1 METWITDTGPW
12 ERFPYFT
19 RANADEVGPEPFS
32 PLGWSLAW
40 VNGTGPGAADGYVSF
55 GVFRPEEMEPRLS
68 VFANYGG
75 YFYNALSTARILG
88 VRMPGASPEA
98 VDAAYFGDHPGIPPY
113 EPDPRDEDSERSEA
127 LGRRVEWLFSIDAFP
142 ELDEAVA
149 LTLRVRDDRPNL
161 SELADAELVA
171 HARQLVTLIREVW
184 RPYCMVLLGISIVS
198 GTVAEVVNGLGRSDA
213 LIPLFAGLGGVES
226 AGGSLGVW
234 KVSRDVRR
242 SPALTA
248 AFDAG
253 VAGVLDRVHRLA
265 DEGSA
270 EAEDF
275 LAGLDELIAEHG
287 HRGPHEWD
295 LRSES
300 WATDPSLV
308 LVMIDHVRAQD
319 DDHDPAALAA
329 RSAGEREAL
338 TTSLAAELEGDP
350 QTQGTLLAALRS
362 SSMLF
367 RLREAGKSACIR
379 LHFEV
384 KLALRE
390 LGRRAA
396 EAGAIDTADHVFFV
410 LDEELDAFVRD
421 APSFAATLRQRVADF
436 AVLSSLEPPY
446 IVDSR
451 VGPPPLSTWPRR
463 GAVGAA
469 GFARA
474 GEVLQGGPA
483 SPGRATGRARIVED
497 PFTAYFDVGDVLVCR
512 TTDPSWVPLFLAASA
527 VVCNVG
533 AFASHAAIVAR
544 EIGLPCAVSVVDA
557 TTRIPPGATI
567 EVDGGTGT
575 VTVLSID

>member
-1 METWITDTGPW
+1 MEKWITDTGPW

-40 VNGTGPGAADGYVSF
+40 VKGTGPGASDGYVSF

-98 VDAAYFGDHPGIPPY
+98 VDIAYFGDHPGVPPY
-113 EPDPRDEDSERSEA
+113 EPDPRDEDPERSEA
-127 LGRRVEWLFSIDAFP
+127 LTRRIEWLFSTDSFP
-142 ELDEAVA
+142 ELDEAIA
-149 LTLRVRDDRPNL
+149 LTLRTRDSRPDL
-161 SELADAELVA
+161 SALTETELVA
-171 HARQLVTLIREVW
+171 HSRQVVSLIREVW

-198 GTVAEVVNGLGRSDA
+198 GTVAEVVKGMGRTDA
-213 LIPLFAGLGGVES
+213 LIPLFSGLGGVES

-234 KVSRDVRR
+234 KLSRHVRR
-242 SPALTA
+242 SPALGA
-248 AFDAG
+248 AFDSGAG
-253 VAGVLDRVHRLA
+253 GLLGRIHQLA

-270 EAEDF
+270 EAKNF
-275 LAGLDELIAEHG
+275 LADLDALIAEHG

-295 LRSES
+295 LRSEC
-300 WATDPSLV
+300 WATDPSL
-308 LVMIDHVRAQD
+308 LLGMIDHVRGQD

-329 RSAGEREAL
+329 RSAEEREAL
-338 TTSLAAELEGDP
+338 TSSMASALEGDP
-350 QTQGTLLAALRS
+350 ETQAMLAAALRAS
-362 SSMLF
+362 SLLF

-379 LHFEV
+379 LHFEA

-396 EAGAIDTADHVFFV
+396 DKGATDTADHVFFL
-410 LDEELDAFVRD
+410 LDEELDAFAAD
-421 APSFAATLRQRVADF
+421 PGSFTTTLRQRAADF
-436 AVLSSLEPPY
+436 AFLQQIEPPY

-451 VGPPPLSTWPRR
+451 VGPPPIDSWPRK
-463 GAVGAA
+463 GAGGAPDL
-469 GFARA
+469 ARA
-474 GEVLQGGPA
+474 GDVLQGGPA
-483 SPGRATGRARIVED
+483 SPGRATGRARIVDNPAIAE
-497 PFTAYFDVGDVLVCR
+497 FDVGDVLVCQ

-544 EIGLPCAVSVVDA
+544 ELGVPCAVSVVDA
-557 TTRIPPGATI
+557 TGRIPDGATI

-575 VTVLSID
+575 VTIVSVD

>member
-1 METWITDTGPW
+1 MDAWITDTGPW

-40 VNGTGPGAADGYVSF
+40 VKGTGPGAADGYVSF

-98 VDAAYFGDHPGIPPY
+98 VDAAYFGDHPGVPPY
-113 EPDPRDEDSERSEA
+113 EPDPRDEDPELSEA
-127 LGRRVEWLFSIDAFP
+127 LARRVEWLFSTDSFP

-149 LTLRVRDDRPNL
+149 LTLRTRDARPDL
-161 SELADAELVA
+161 STLSDAELVA
-171 HARQLVTLIREVW
+171 HARDLVPLIREVW

-198 GTVAEVVNGLGRSDA
+198 GTVAEIVKGLGRSDA
-213 LIPLFAGLGGVES
+213 LIPLFSGLGGVES

-234 KVSRDVRR
+234 KLSRHVRR
-242 SPALTA
+242 SAELTE

-253 VAGVLDRVHRLA
+253 VTGVLERVRRLA
-265 DEGSA
+265 DGGSP
-270 EAEDF
+270 EAKAF
-275 LAGLDELIAEHG
+275 LADHDELIAEQG

-295 LRSES
+295 LRAEC

-308 LVMIDHVRAQD
+308 LGMIDLVRAQG
-319 DDHDPAALAA
+319 DDHDPAVLAG
-329 RSAGEREAL
+329 RSGEEREAL
-338 TTSLAAELEGDP
+338 TSSLAATLEGEP
-350 QTQGTLLAALRS
+350 ETRETLLAALRAS
-362 SSMLF
+362 NLLF

-379 LHFEV
+379 LYFEV

-396 EAGAIDTADHVFFV
+396 QSGAIDGADHVFFL
-410 LDEELDAFVRD
+410 LDEELDAFVGD
-421 APSFAATLRQRVADF
+421 PGSFAATLRQRVADF
-436 AVLSSLEPPY
+436 AVLAGLEPPY

-451 VGPPPLSTWPRR
+451 VGPPPIGEWPRR
-463 GAVGAA
+463 GDAGTAGLAGA
-469 GFARA
+469 GD
-474 GEVLQGGPA
+474 VLQGGPA

-497 PFTAYFDVGDVLVCR
+497 PATAEFEVGDVLVCR

-544 EIGLPCAVSVVDA
+544 ELGVPCAVSVVDA
-557 TTRIPPGATI
+557 TARIPSGATV

-575 VTVLSID
+575 VTILSVG

>member
-40 VNGTGPGAADGYVSF
+40 VKGTGPGASDGYVSF

-98 VDAAYFGDHPGIPPY
+98 VDAAYFGDHPGVPPY
-113 EPDPRDEDSERSEA
+113 EPDPRDEDPACSEA
-127 LGRRVEWLFSIDAFP
+127 LARRVEWLFSADSFP

-149 LTLRVRDDRPNL
+149 LTLRTRDGRPDLGSL
-161 SELADAELVA
+161 SEAELVD
-171 HARQLVTLIREVW
+171 HARQLVPLIREVW

-198 GTVAEVVNGLGRSDA
+198 GTVAEVVKGLGRGDA
-213 LIPLFAGLGGVES
+213 LITLFAGLGGVES

-234 KVSRDVRR
+234 KLSRHVRR
-242 SPALTA
+242 SPTLSA
-248 AFDAG
+248 AFDGG
-253 VAGVLDRVHRLA
+253 VQGVLDRVRQLA
-265 DEGSA
+265 DGGSS
-270 EAEDF
+270 EAKGF
-275 LAGLDELIAEHG
+275 LADLDELIAEHG

-295 LRSES
+295 LRSEC

-308 LVMIDHVRAQD
+308 LGMIDHVRAQD
-319 DDHDPAALAA
+319 DDHDPAILAA
-329 RSAGEREAL
+329 RSAKAREEL
-338 TTSLAAELEGDP
+338 TASLAAALESDP
-350 QTQGTLLAALRS
+350 GTQGTLLAALRAS
-362 SSMLF
+362 SLLF

-379 LHFEV
+379 LYFEV

-396 EAGAIDTADHVFFV
+396 ERGAIDTADHVFFL
-410 LDEELDAFVRD
+410 LDEELD
-421 APSFAATLRQRVADF
+421 SFANDPASFASTLQQRVADF
-436 AVLSSLEPPY
+436 AALQQLEPPY

-451 VGPPPLSTWPRR
+451 VGPPPIDSWPRR
-463 GAVGAA
+463 GAGGVPTV
-469 GFARA
+469 ARV

-483 SPGRATGRARIVED
+483 SPGRASGRARIVEN
-497 PFTAYFDVGDVLVCR
+497 PAVAEFDVGDVLVCQ

-544 EIGLPCAVSVVDA
+544 ELGVPCAVSVVDA
-557 TTRIPPGATI
+557 TARIPDGATI
-567 EVDGGTGT
+567 EVDGSTGT
-575 VTVLSID
+575 VTIVSIS